1 MNLIGGSPV
10 AISVFIYGE
19 KYQVAVSPPEG
30 PNWRSSEPMTAT
42 EILKKLGELGCH
54 STDITDA
61 LYEADP
67 QWAEKHNREVL
78 RRRQFRT
85 IDGGD

>member
-1 MNLIGGSPV
+1 MFV
-10 AISVFIYGE
+10 YGE

-42 EILKKLGELGCH
+42 EILKKLNELGCH

-61 LYEADP
+61 LYAADP
-67 QWAEKHNREVL
+67 QWAEKHDKEVL

-85 IDGGD
+85 SKGGN